1 MKTLDYTKLSA
12 EAVKPVVNALQ
23 QLLADYQ
30 IYYSNLRGFHWNVKG
45 KDFFVLHKQYEEMY
59 DNTAEKVDEIAE
71 RILMLDGV
79 PVHNF
84 SEYLKTSKVKEVGY
98 VTSGSEGIQHVMET
112 ISYFIASE
120 RNILKLASEAGD
132 ETTVALMSD
141 YISEQEK
148 LIWMLTAYTA

>member
-1 MKTLDYTKLSA
+1 MKTLDYTKLST
-12 EAVKPVVNALQ
+12 EAVKPVINALQ

-30 IYYSNLRGFHWNVKG
+30 IYYSNLRGLHWNVKG

-79 PVHNF
+79 PAHNF
-84 SEYLKTSKVKEVGY
+84 SDYLKTSKVKETGY
-98 VTSGSEGIQHVMET
+98 VTSGSEGIKHVRDT

-120 RNILKLASEAGD
+120 RDILKIASEAGD
-132 ETTVALMSD
+132 EATVALMSD

-148 LIWMLTAYTA
+148 LMWMLTAYNA

>member
-1 MKTLDYTKLSA
+1 MKTLDYTKLSK
-12 EAVKPVVNALQ
+12 EAVKPVINALQ

-30 IYYSNLRGFHWNVKG
+30 IYYSNLRGLHWNVKG

-79 PVHNF
+79 PAHNF
-84 SEYLKTSKVKEVGY
+84 SDYLKTSKVKEAGY
-98 VTSGSEGIQHVMET
+98 VTIGSEGIKHVMDT

-120 RNILKLASEAGD
+120 RDILKIASEAGD
-132 ETTVALMSD
+132 EATVALMSD

-148 LIWMLTAYTA
+148 LMWMLTAYNA

>member
-79 PVHNF
+79 PAHNF
-84 SEYLKTSKVKEVGY
+84 SEYLKTSKVKEAGY

-148 LIWMLTAYTA
+148 LMWMLTAYTA

>member
-12 EAVKPVVNALQ
+12 EAVEPVVNALQ

-79 PVHNF
+79 PAHKF
-84 SEYLKTSKVKEVGY
+84 SEYLKISKVKEQGY
-98 VTSGSEGIQHVMET
+98 VTKGSEGVQNVMET

-120 RNILKLASEAGD
+120 REILKLASEAGD
-132 ETTVALMSD
+132 EATVAMMSD

-148 LIWMLTAYTA
+148 LMWMLNAYTA

>member
-12 EAVKPVVNALQ
+12 KAVKSIVNALQ
-23 QLLADYQ
+23 HLLADYQ

-98 VTSGSEGIQHVMET
+98 VTSSSEGIQHVMET

-148 LIWMLTAYTA
+148 LMWMLTAYTA

>member
-12 EAVKPVVNALQ
+12 ETVRPVVSALQ

-79 PVHNF
+79 PAHNF

-98 VTSGSEGIQHVMET
+98 VTKGSDGIQNIMET
-112 ISYFIASE
+112 ISYFIGSE
-120 RNILKLASEAGD
+120 RDILKLASEAND
-132 ETTVALMSD
+132 EATVAMMSD

-148 LIWMLTAYTA
+148 LMWMLTAYTA